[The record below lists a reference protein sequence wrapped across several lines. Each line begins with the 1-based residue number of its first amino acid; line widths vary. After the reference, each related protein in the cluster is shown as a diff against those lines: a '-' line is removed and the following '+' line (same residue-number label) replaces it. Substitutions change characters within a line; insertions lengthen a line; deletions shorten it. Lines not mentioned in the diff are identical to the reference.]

1 MFTFTVLYLLHYIFI
16 FFYFFLL
23 VIFITNIAINL
34 QLPLAQIG
42 RFISSYTEL
51 RSVLY
56 ILLLS
61 LAGFPPFTGFFLKTY
76 LLLELCKY
84 SIIYLQILLV
94 IFFFISTIF
103 YLQTF
108 NIRSLDIPLPA
119 VTLSLFI
126 KNFLYIKDYSN
137 ILYSFIYHFF
147 FFLLYTLYSIV
158 FFCDLILIISSF

>member
-23 VIFITNIAINL
+23 IIFITNIAINL
-34 QLPLAQIG
+34 RLPLAQIG

-51 RSVLY
+51 KFILY

-76 LLLELCKY
+76 LLLELSKY
-84 SIIYLQILLV
+84 CIVYLQILLLS
-94 IFFFISTIF
+94 FFFISTIF

-108 NIRSLDIPLPA
+108 NVRQLDLPLSSA
-119 VTLSLFI
+119 TLSLFI
-126 KNFLYIKDYSN
+126 RNFLYIKDYSI

-147 FFLLYTLYSIV
+147 FFLSYTIYSI
-158 FFCDLILIISSF
+158 FFFSDLILIVGSF

>member
-1 MFTFTVLYLLHYIFI
+1 MFTFTILYLFHYILT

-23 VIFITNIAINL
+23 IIFITNIAINL

-42 RFISSYTEL
+42 RFISTYTEL
-51 RSVLY
+51 KFILY

-76 LLLELCKY
+76 LLLELSKY
-84 SIIYLQILLV
+84 SIVYLQILL
-94 IFFFISTIF
+94 ISFFFISTIF

-108 NIRSLDIPLPA
+108 NVRQLDLSLPSA
-119 VTLSLFI
+119 TLTLFI
-126 KNFLYIKDYSN
+126 KNFLYIKEYST

-147 FFLLYTLYSIV
+147 FFLAYTVYSI
-158 FFCDLILIISSF
+158 FFFSDLILIISSF